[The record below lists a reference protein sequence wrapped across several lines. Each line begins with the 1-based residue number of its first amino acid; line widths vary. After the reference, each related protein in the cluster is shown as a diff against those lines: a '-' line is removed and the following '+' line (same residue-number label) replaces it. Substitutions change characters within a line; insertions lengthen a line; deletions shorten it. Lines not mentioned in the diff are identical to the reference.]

1 MWLDGIFFIALIIIL
16 VIQAIF
22 TFVPLGN
29 ERSTVRRLPW
39 ITFAIM
45 AICVVVYYVTLPAT
59 VKQDRELVQ
68 ARSKLGEFLETNRA
82 ILANEDVRRKLKSL
96 GLLTD
101 EEIETIEKE
110 VKGTLDAEYRTRAW
124 LSSSDAIKLKDEF
137 DTKFAECK
145 TATEAHLYFKYGL
158 APNGTWKAYQLITAV
173 FLHGSTLHL
182 FGNLLFFFAVGF
194 SLEDL
199 WGRRVFLG
207 FYVLAGVAASLP
219 ELINP
224 GPLPSIG
231 ASGAIAGTMGAFL
244 VRLYDTKVK
253 IGWLTTPLA
262 IPFMLFGRKPYG
274 VINVPAYIYL
284 PFYFISQ
291 ILPWWFIK
299 KAGLVST
306 IGYSAHIAGF
316 LFGVGFALMMR
327 ALRAEEKYINPKIE
341 AKVSFS
347 ASPAV
352 TQSLDMLDRGEGE
365 LAERKLK
372 SYLAKQPDDINAV
385 LALIQV
391 YQRAE
396 KYDQLSALYGRV
408 IRHHLNAGDREAAL
422 YAYDNLLSA
431 FPDNQ
436 VNPKIPARDWI
447 VICEYLQESQMNRE
461 AAVEYQ
467 RLAVAWP
474 DDPMAV
480 RACVQGGEA
489 ALNAHDNQRALK
501 LFETARDSAP
511 SSMYAARIE
520 AGLEKAKQRL
530 DHRPNWV
537 KKGPRPQVVAK

>member
-1 MWLDGIFFIALIIIL
+1 MWLDGIFFIALVIVL
-16 VIQAIF
+16 VIQSIF

-39 ITFAIM
+39 VTFAIM
-45 AICVVVYYVTLPAT
+45 AICVVAYYVTLPST
-59 VKQDRELVQ
+59 VSQDRELMK
-68 ARSKLGEFLETNRA
+68 ARTNLYEFLSDNRS
-82 ILANEDVRRKLKSL
+82 ILADDEVRRKVREL
-96 GLLTD
+96 GLISEEES
-101 EEIETIEKE
+101 EEISKE
-110 VKGTLDAEYRTRAW
+110 MKGDLDSEYRTQAW
-124 LSSSDAIKLKDEF
+124 LRSAEGRKVKDEF
-137 DTKFAECK
+137 DLKFAECK
-145 TATEAHLYFKYGL
+145 TATESHLYFKYGL
-158 APNGTWKAYQLITAV
+158 APNGTWKAHQLITAV

-199 WGRRVFLG
+199 WGRGVFLG
-207 FYVLAGVAASLP
+207 FYLLAGVAASLP
-219 ELINP
+219 ELVNP

-253 IGWLTTPLA
+253 IGWVTLPLS

-274 VINVPAYIYL
+274 VINVAAYIYL

-299 KAGLVST
+299 KTGLVST

-316 LFGVGFALMMR
+316 VFGVGFALVMKAMR
-327 ALRAEEKYINPKIE
+327 VEERYINPKIE
-341 AKVSFS
+341 ARVSFS

-352 TQSLDMLDRGEGE
+352 TQSLEMLDRGEAE

-391 YQRAE
+391 YQRTE
-396 KYDQLSALYGRV
+396 KYDQLNSLYGNV
-408 IRHHLNAGDREAAL
+408 IRHHLANEDREAAL
-422 YAYDNLLSA
+422 YAYDSLLSA

-447 VICEYLQESQMNRE
+447 VICEYLQEAQMNRE
-461 AAVEYQ
+461 AAVEYE
-467 RLAVAWP
+467 RLAKAWA
-474 DDPMAV
+474 DDPLAV

-489 ALNAHDNQRALK
+489 ALLAHDNQRALK
-501 LFETARDSAP
+501 LFEIARDSAP
-511 SSMYAARIE
+511 SSLYSGRIE
-520 AGLEKAKQRL
+520 AGIEKAKLRL
-530 DHRPNWV
+530 NHRPSWV
-537 KKGPRPQVVAK
+537 KKGPRPQPVIK